1 MTLGPAGEQASY
13 VANRMRQLG
22 VLLGTDG
29 PYHNVVKIRP
39 PMAFDT
45 ADADRLVESFERV
58 IAEELA

>member
-1 MTLGPAGEQASY
+1 
-13 VANRMRQLG
+13 MRQLG